1 MPTVR
6 AEVPMASQLVLAHP
20 DNYGKRVGRFD
31 YDLIVQHCTDGRSR
45 AMPVAEMFATKR
57 DKASSA
63 HFVNDQDG
71 TIIQCVPLRYAAFH
85 AHSVNS
91 RSVGI
96 ENCARTPGELGP
108 DDPGLPPSSAL
119 YLSNARLTAWLL
131 VAAGLPPD
139 RDHVKGHAEADPA
152 TTHTRCPE
160 GCGWNWSYFMSL
172 VKDEYAK
179 IWTPPPPNVA

>member
-119 YLSNARLTAWLL
+119 
-131 VAAGLPPD
+131 
-139 RDHVKGHAEADPA
+139 
-152 TTHTRCPE
+152 
-160 GCGWNWSYFMSL
+160 
-172 VKDEYAK
+172 
-179 IWTPPPPNVA
+179 